1 MPHIVVFDR
10 LAFQKV
16 KLDELGN
23 RTIEPDG
30 PEVIVTK
37 GHRVPDWVPDWQ
49 LVAFMQSGMIT
60 GVAEIPEPEPVPDL
74 GPQPPVDD
82 VPSGPVAPQEADTR
96 GAWESYAT
104 SDAVG
109 MSAEEAA
116 SFRNKPELINAVNER
131 LARK

>member
-16 KLDELGN
+16 KLDDQGN

-37 GHRVPDWVPDWQ
+37 GHRVPEWVPDWQ

-60 GVAEIPEPEPVPDL
+60 GVAEIPEVAPAPQVGPVPPAQSEPD
-74 GPQPPVDD
+74 
-82 VPSGPVAPQEADTR
+82 GPVAPKDTDSR
-96 GAWESYAT
+96 VMWEDYAT
-104 SDAVG
+104 SPAVG
-109 MSAEEAA
+109 MSEDQAK
-116 SFRNKPELINAVNER
+116 SYPNKGALIDAVTAKLNQ
-131 LARK
+131 K